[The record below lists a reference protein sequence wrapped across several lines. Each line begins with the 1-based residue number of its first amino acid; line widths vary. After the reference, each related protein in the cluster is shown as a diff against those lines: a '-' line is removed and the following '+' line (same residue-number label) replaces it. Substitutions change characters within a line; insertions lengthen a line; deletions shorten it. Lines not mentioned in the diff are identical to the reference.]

1 MSKFQ
6 IINFKNYFA
15 KDLKREILEL
25 YASTTIKYFALSL
38 ISIFEPVYLY
48 TLGYSLQWI
57 IFYFAITYTVVFF
70 AAPFGGKLA
79 VRFGFEHCILYSVP
93 VLIVYYLFLYSIPSL
108 PVLFFIA
115 PFLFAF
121 HKILFWPAY
130 HANFVYYGNKSKRA
144 MEISSIKGL
153 VYLVAIAGP
162 IIGGIILTFFGF
174 KILFII
180 VCLILFASIIPLFT
194 TLEKFEP
201 GKFGYFKA
209 FRDFLNPKFRRTRFA
224 FMGFAEDVVELTC
237 WPIFIFLILASYA
250 SLGIIASGGTIASFL
265 SIFLIGKWADKNDKR
280 KMIRV
285 STVIYSLTW
294 LIKSFIQ
301 TGLGLFLINSLS
313 GISKRGISVPMTAII
328 YNEGSKRGNLK
339 CIIFREMSIYFG
351 RSLMAWGLIGVLFFT
366 NSWLVIFSLAAM
378 ASLLYMLIENSK

>member
-6 IINFKNYFA
+6 ITNFKNYFV

-38 ISIFEPVYLY
+38 SSIFEPVYLY

-70 AAPFGGKLA
+70 AVPLGGKLA
-79 VRFGFEHCILYSVP
+79 VRFGFEHCIFYSVP
-93 VLIVYYLFLYSIPSL
+93 MLIIYYLILYSIPSL
-108 PVLFFIA
+108 PILFFAA
-115 PFLFAF
+115 PFFAAF

-130 HANFVYYGNKSKRA
+130 HANFVYYGNKSRRA

-153 VYLVAIAGP
+153 VYLVAIIGP

-201 GKFGYFKA
+201 GRFGYFKA
-209 FRDFLNPKFRRTRFA
+209 FRDFLNPQFRRTRFA

-237 WPIFIFLILASYA
+237 WPIFIFVILTSYA

-280 KMIRV
+280 KMIKV
-285 STVIYSLTW
+285 STVIFSLTW

-351 RSLMAWGLIGVLFFT
+351 RSLMAWGLIGILFFT
-366 NSWLVIFSLAAM
+366 NSWLIIFSLAAL
-378 ASLLYMLIENSK
+378 ASLLYMLME